1 MLSEFTKQFQIL
13 SRRQRAVGLALLTLA
28 GATWYGLAHIGGP
41 TQGHSEVSSQS
52 RKGLQRYTPT
62 PAEWASLTIQ
72 PVTERAFRA
81 EHVTEGKIAVDEDR
95 STPVFSPY
103 AGRVTKLLAR
113 PGDSVGQGQPL
124 FVIEAADTVQA
135 QNDFIAA
142 MTGLNKARSALDL
155 AQLQHKRAK
164 DLFEGKA
171 VPLKDYQQAE
181 ATLTQAQNDLR
192 STQTALEAARN
203 KLRILG
209 FTDEAIATFQ
219 EMGRINPETTIFAP
233 IAGTVVQRK
242 IGPGQYVN
250 SGASDPV
257 FVIGDLSTVWLTA
270 FVRETEASNVS
281 VGQEISFNALALPG
295 RPLTA
300 RINYVSAA
308 IDPSSRRLLVR
319 ATIDNKDGVFKPE
332 MFANVTIYSGGDRPG
347 VGLFAA
353 VIIGGLV
360 AFQQLNIEAYPDP
373 TPPMV
378 DIVTQSAGLSAEEI
392 ERYITIPL
400 ETQVAGI
407 KNLNVIR
414 TISLYGLSDVKLQ
427 FSFDFTYDQALQQVL
442 NRLSQLAP
450 LLNSAQPQI
459 SPLSPIGEIYRYR
472 LVGPPNYSVLDLK
485 TLQDWVLQRR
495 FRTVPG
501 VIDVTGWGGRTK
513 TYELQVDFNKLVAY
527 GLTLPQ
533 LLQAVSNS

>member
-1 MLSEFTKQFQIL
+1 MLTYFTKQLQVL
-13 SRRQRAVGLALLTLA
+13 TRKRLA
-28 GATWYGLAHIGGP
+28 IGGTLLVVVGVAAFGLMHISGAP
-41 TQGHSEVSSQS
+41 QGHSEVSSQS

-113 PGDSVGQGQPL
+113 PGDRVVQGQPL

-181 ATLTQAQNDLR
+181 ATLSQAQNDLR
-192 STQTALEAARN
+192 STQTALEASRN

-209 FTDEAIATFQ
+209 FTDEAVSTFQ
-219 EMGRINPETTIFAP
+219 EMGRINPETTILAP

-270 FVRETEASNVS
+270 FVRETDASNVS
-281 VGQEISFNALALPG
+281 VGQEITFNVLALPG

-300 RINYVSAA
+300 RINYVAAA
-308 IDPSSRRLLVR
+308 IDPATRRLLVR
-319 ATIDNKDGVFKPE
+319 ATIDNKDGLLKPE
-332 MFANVTIYSGGDRPG
+332 MFANVTIYSPGDHSAVGVPKQALIYEGSQVRVWVAHEDKSIELRQIKPG
-347 VGLFAA
+347 LSNGD
-353 VIIGGLV
+353 LV
-360 AFQQLNIEAYPDP
+360 EVEGNLKPGEQ
-373 TPPMV
+373 
-378 DIVTQSAGLSAEEI
+378 IVTKG
-392 ERYITIPL
+392 
-400 ETQVAGI
+400 
-407 KNLNVIR
+407 
-414 TISLYGLSDVKLQ
+414 SL
-427 FSFDFTYDQALQQVL
+427 F
-442 NRLSQLAP
+442 
-450 LLNSAQPQI
+450 
-459 SPLSPIGEIYRYR
+459 
-472 LVGPPNYSVLDLK
+472 
-485 TLQDWVLQRR
+485 
-495 FRTVPG
+495 
-501 VIDVTGWGGRTK
+501 IDRAASG
-513 TYELQVDFNKLVAY
+513 
-527 GLTLPQ
+527 
-533 LLQAVSNS
+533 S